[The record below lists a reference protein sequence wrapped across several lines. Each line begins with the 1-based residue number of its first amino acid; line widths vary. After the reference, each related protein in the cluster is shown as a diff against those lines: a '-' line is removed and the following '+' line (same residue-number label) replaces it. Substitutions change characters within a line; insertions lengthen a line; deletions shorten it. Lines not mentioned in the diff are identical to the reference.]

1 MICGHFV
8 ADCCK
13 TGKGEYPTSGFNY
26 CKPGVDFYSSHQ
38 QYDEAGSV
46 LRVIFAVD
54 DNFSAP
60 VTALEVNRSA

>member
-26 CKPGVDFYSSHQ
+26 CWPGVEFSSSPW
-38 QYDEAGSV
+38 QYEAGSV
-46 LRVIFAVD
+46 LRAIFTVD

-60 VTALEVNRSA
+60 DTAIEVNRSA